1 MREIFQIA
9 KRGLF
14 ANQKGLDVTGQNVA
28 NANTEGYSRQRVNL
42 SPEAFRKG
50 NLQVGLGVKIED
62 IERLRSDQL
71 DRQIRSKESEIGY
84 LDQRKQIL
92 AQLENIFAT
101 DTDGDLDIKVNELF
115 DSFSRLT
122 SNPEDESLRSN
133 VIRSS
138 QNLAETFNRL
148 DRNLNQVKERIGD
161 TTETLVT
168 KVNQLLKEIASLD
181 RDITSGEGEGQ
192 SSNNKAL
199 DLRTRK
205 LNELSELVDTSIT
218 IDENKS
224 ATVSV
229 GGLVLVQNGQ
239 ARTLDAEINP
249 SLDINRIRI
258 EGSKVL
264 NNIGGRLGATI
275 ESFTEDVGA
284 YSDRLDN
291 LAKTIVEEVNNIHS
305 SGYTLNNTT
314 GIDLFDAGN
323 TTAESISVNSQVSS
337 DPDNVAASSQP
348 NEPGNAE
355 KALALADLRNDD
367 TVFSGQTFSEFAVNI
382 ATSIGSE
389 LNAAASQLETTSS
402 AQTLLENQQESVA
415 GVNIDEELTNL
426 IQYQNAYQAS
436 ARVLS
441 TARQM
446 FDSLLTIA

>member
-50 NLQVGLGVKIED
+50 NLQVGLGVEIED

-239 ARTLDAEINP
+239 ARTLEAEINP

-314 GIDLFDAGN
+314 GLDLFDAGN

-367 TVFSGQTFSEFAVNI
+367 TVFSGQTFSEFAVNMS
-382 ATSIGSE
+382 TSIGSE